1 MGNAKT
7 KEILTKF
14 FEFNMIGENDIDVL
28 FDTYD
33 KNKVRKKL
41 SFFLFI
47 FHFRMVYQN
56 GNQIKFIKFINLNC
70 RDEADK
76 FLTDMM
82 TLAIKRTRTEI
93 EKKKKKGTATDV
105 EDQQLMWAEDREKNL
120 PTFVKEC
127 FEALDVDG
135 NGTIDRKE
143 FASYFVK
150 DE

>member
-47 FHFRMVYQN
+47 FHFRMVY
-56 GNQIKFIKFINLNC
+56 
-70 RDEADK
+70 
-76 FLTDMM
+76 
-82 TLAIKRTRTEI
+82 
-93 EKKKKKGTATDV
+93 
-105 EDQQLMWAEDREKNL
+105 
-120 PTFVKEC
+120 
-127 FEALDVDG
+127 
-135 NGTIDRKE
+135 
-143 FASYFVK
+143 
-150 DE
+150 